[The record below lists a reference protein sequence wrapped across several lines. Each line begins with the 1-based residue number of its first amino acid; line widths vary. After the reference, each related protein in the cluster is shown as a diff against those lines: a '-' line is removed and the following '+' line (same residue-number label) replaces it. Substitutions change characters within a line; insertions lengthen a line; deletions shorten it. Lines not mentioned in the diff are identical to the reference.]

1 MTERADAKPAMR
13 VLICDDEPP
22 ARARVRAMLAG
33 HAGCELIGEAGDGT
47 TAVDIML
54 RECPDI
60 VFLDIKMPELD
71 GFEVIDALRTHDGTE
86 PAIVFVTAYDKFAL
100 KAFEAGALDYLLKP
114 FDQERFDRALR
125 TASDRVAIRRIR
137 AAAGP
142 MATMSDTQAQVP
154 VEAFLQSMAPPRAFP
169 VRFLV
174 RRGRQMQF
182 VRTDTIDW
190 LEAQGNYVRLHIG
203 GRSHLL
209 RDTMTS
215 MEAKL
220 DASQFVRVHRSAIVN
235 IDRIAQIEPHV
246 HGEFVIVMQDNARLT
261 TSAAHSEKLRG
272 LLRSFG

>member
-1 MTERADAKPAMR
+1 LR

-22 ARARVRAMLAG
+22 ARARVRAMLVG
-33 HAGCELIGEAGDGT
+33 HADCDVIGEAGDGA
-47 TAVDIML
+47 TAVNIMV
-54 RECPDI
+54 REHPDI

-71 GFEVIDALRTHDGTE
+71 GFEVIDALRAQDGAE

-100 KAFEAGALDYLLKP
+100 KAFEVGALDYLLKP

-125 TASDRVAIRRIR
+125 TASDRVAIRRMR
-137 AAAGP
+137 AAEGTP
-142 MATMSDTQAQVP
+142 DTADAP
-154 VEAFLQSMAPPRAFP
+154 VETFLRSMASPRVFP

-182 VRTDTIDW
+182 VRAETIDW
-190 LEAQGNYVRLHIG
+190 LDAQGNYVRLHIG

-209 RDTMTS
+209 RDTMTG

-220 DASQFVRVHRSAIVN
+220 DPNEFVRVHRSAIVN
-235 IDRIAQIEPHV
+235 IDRIAQIEPHL
-246 HGEFVIVMQDNARLT
+246 HGEFVLVMRDNTRLT